1 MIFCIM
7 VSFVQTTNLYNG
19 IIRAIVE
26 TNYNA
31 PTQIFINQTIN
42 SITWE
47 KRDNVKIFRGKNRYE
62 NSKNK
67 E

>member
-42 SITWE
+42 SITSFHDDYIE
-47 KRDNVKIFRGKNRYE
+47 
-62 NSKNK
+62 
-67 E
+67 

>member
-31 PTQIFINQTIN
+31 PTQIFINQTIK
-42 SITWE
+42 SITSFHDDYIE
-47 KRDNVKIFRGKNRYE
+47 QEDERREIM
-62 NSKNK
+62 
-67 E
+67 